1 MTLEK
6 LTRENREEIIALMRE
21 FYHSP
26 AVLAPVPEAHFEA
39 TCAEILSG
47 SPFAAAFLVRAAG
60 EIAGYAQL
68 SFTYSNEAGGMV
80 VWIEELYIRPAFQ
93 NRGLGRAC
101 LEQLRGLY
109 PRAARFRLEIEPENE
124 AARRLYARLG
134 YAPLPYQQMTL
145 EERG

>member
-6 LTRENREEIIALMRE
+6 LTQENQGALIALMRE

-26 AVLAPVPEAHFEA
+26 AVLAPVPDAHFEA

-47 SPFAAAFLVRAAG
+47 SPFAAAFLVREAD
-60 EIAGYAQL
+60 ENAGYAQF

-101 LEQLRGLY
+101 LEQIRARY
-109 PRAARFRLEIEPENE
+109 PRAARFRLEVEPENE

-134 YAPLPYQQMTL
+134 YVSLPYAQMIR
-145 EERG
+145 EE

>member
-6 LTRENREEIIALMRE
+6 LTQENQGALIALMRE

-26 AVLAPVPEAHFEA
+26 AVLAPVPDAHFEA

-47 SPFAAAFLVRAAG
+47 SPFAAAFLVREAD
-60 EIAGYAQL
+60 ENAGYAQL

-101 LEQLRGLY
+101 LEQIRARSS
-109 PRAARFRLEIEPENE
+109 PRR
-124 AARRLYARLG
+124 
-134 YAPLPYQQMTL
+134 PLPPGGGGRKMRPPGGFTPGWAMSPCL
-145 EERG
+145 TRR

>member
-6 LTRENREEIIALMRE
+6 LTQENQGALIALMRE

-26 AVLAPVPEAHFEA
+26 AVLAPVPDAHFEA

-47 SPFAAAFLVRAAG
+47 SPFAAAFLVREAD
-60 EIAGYAQL
+60 ENAGYAQL

-101 LEQLRGLY
+101 LGR
-109 PRAARFRLEIEPENE
+109 RFAPGIPAPPASAWRWSRKMRPPGGFTPGWAMSPCLT
-124 AARRLYARLG
+124 RR
-134 YAPLPYQQMTL
+134 
-145 EERG
+145 